1 MTVSFD
7 KGYPVV
13 SYDVTSWKSDFDISL
28 FSKFPETINIKEG
41 SLPCIRSIYHDLFL
55 TISKLHEAQNEMVR
69 IYNSLRNNLGIQA
82 SGVSKNMNPMEATRY
97 ILEAGI
103 PFEINVGPNG
113 GHFGTYGQGSIWN
126 LVSTMSAE
134 MSELDLSDPVDPVLF
149 DWSSE
154 CDQAFSWW
162 RENTDRFHVPI
173 SDDNISAVCAEVLK
187 LNSRIKD
194 DSEGPKF
201 ILEIGVD
208 QDSQK
213 LGPNHNQSNFTKSL
227 KHSKD
232 DDVIYCGVDFLNKS
246 HVTNFDELCF
256 FVMVDTRDQNSLRH
270 CLKENEFQQLRFKTI
285 DILLID
291 GDHSISGCLNDF
303 LYADML
309 SEDGV
314 IIIHDTN
321 YHPGPVV
328 LLDCINRD
336 NFVVERLF
344 HDQCD
349 SGLAIVRRRT

>member
-13 SYDVTSWKSDFDISL
+13 SYDVTSWKSDFNSTL
-28 FSKFPETINIKEG
+28 FSKFPEAIDIQEG
-41 SLPCIRSIYHDLFL
+41 SLPCIRSIYYDLFH
-55 TISKLHEAQNEMVR
+55 TVSKLQEAQDEMLH
-69 IYNSLRNNLGIQA
+69 IYNKLRRNMGKDA
-82 SGVSKNMNPMEATRY
+82 EDGSRNMNPREATRF

-103 PFEINVGPNG
+103 PFETTKGED
-113 GHFGTYGQGSIWN
+113 GTSCFMYGEGSIWN
-126 LVSTMSAE
+126 LISAMVTE
-134 MSELDLSDPVDPVLF
+134 MSGLGLSEPIDPVQF
-149 DWSSE
+149 DWSTE
-154 CDQAFSWW
+154 CDQAFPWW
-162 RENTDRFHVPI
+162 RENTNKSHVPI
-173 SDDNISAVCAEVLK
+173 SDDNISAVCAEVFK
-187 LNSRIKD
+187 LNSREKD
-194 DSEGPKF
+194 SSEGAKF

-208 QDSQK
+208 QDSHK

-227 KHSKD
+227 KHSKG
-232 DDVIYCGVDFLNKS
+232 DDVVYCGVDFLNRA
-246 HVTNFDELCF
+246 HVANSDELCF
-256 FVMVDTRDQNSLRH
+256 FIRGDTRDQNTLRYS
-270 CLKENEFQQLRFKTI
+270 LKEEGYRKFGFKTI

-291 GDHSISGCLNDF
+291 GDHSIAGCFNDF

-336 NFVVERLF
+336 NFTVERLF